1 MTFEKRQASDS
12 KFYEYR
18 ATTLVQAPVQAVID
32 AIWLGVTGSIPPTV
46 KKRAVLSK
54 TDTEYLVYDQIK
66 APVVSDRDVTI
77 KIRKMARGD
86 GIGEIRFD
94 AMNWLGPPPDPQYV
108 RLPVVRGAWT
118 VTPEAGGTR
127 LTYECYSEP
136 GGSIPAFLARGAQQ
150 DQIAIDVGRV
160 LVLLHPNKP

>member
-1 MTFEKRQASDS
+1 MILIGLAAALAQADEPWKEYANKNGVTFEKRQASDS

-86 GIGEIRFD
+86 GIGEIG
-94 AMNWLGPPPDPQYV
+94 GPV
-108 RLPVVRGAWT
+108 I
-118 VTPEAGGTR
+118 E
-127 LTYECYSEP
+127 EIMH
-136 GGSIPAFLARGAQQ
+136 GSAPRSSS
-150 DQIAIDVGRV
+150 R
-160 LVLLHPNKP
+160 